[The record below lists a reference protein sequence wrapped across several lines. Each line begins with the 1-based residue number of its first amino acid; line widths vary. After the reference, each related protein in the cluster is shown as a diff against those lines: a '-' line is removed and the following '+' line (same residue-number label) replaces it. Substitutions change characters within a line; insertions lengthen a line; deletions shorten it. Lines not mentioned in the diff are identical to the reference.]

1 MLRQDLLRM
10 NINLIRM
17 RTIGLLILKNREVTS
32 YLIAIKVL
40 RVLKLFTFA
49 GENSGKYKCPENIIN
64 NLVLN
69 NL

>member
-1 MLRQDLLRM
+1 
-10 NINLIRM
+10 M